1 MVELISSTLT
11 WWLPLYFERGG
22 RVLCHLLSNNL
33 VLLERNLTQ
42 WKLIWHS
49 VLSSNKTREENVSSS
64 SNKIREEHNQ
74 HMRTVFV
81 IISYISM
88 CKEWRMIHWMSDLSM
103 KSHSTAAST
112 DHVSSSPLA
121 THQMWREATITT
133 HSYRLRFTRC
143 WVETWED

>member
-11 WWLPLYFERGG
+11 WWLPLYFERG
-22 RVLCHLLSNNL
+22 RVLCHLPSNNL

-49 VLSSNKTREENVSSS
+49 VLSSNKTREEYVSSS

-88 CKEWRMIHWMSDLSM
+88 CKEWRMIHSMSDLSM

-121 THQMWREATITT
+121 THQMWRQATITMT
-133 HSYRLRFTRC
+133 TILSPSLHTLLS
-143 WVETWED
+143 ETWED